1 MITGVGTGDGR
12 ATGIQPASRGASDSL
27 RSNAPRAGGS
37 ATASADQPARPRA
50 PGPTE
55 VNGPQVWG
63 NGYLSPVYRFDD
75 STSTL
80 FFEQRAFVSG
90 DTTRQVPLESAVK
103 RYRLF
108 EEVRQSPLPGQSG
121 EDAGQGVGQGA
132 EQGGSQDGTVGQA
145 VPASQAVAQD
155 IPQEVSGVA
164 QPPVAGGPGSGD
176 AEPLRQQAG
185 APVGQVLDIVA

>member
-1 MITGVGTGDGR
+1 MITGVGTGEVTR
-12 ATGIQPASRGASDSL
+12 TGIQPAARGASD
-27 RSNAPRAGGS
+27 RSAPASPLSAGNAA
-37 ATASADQPARPRA
+37 ADQPARPRA

-121 EDAGQGVGQGA
+121 ENAGPGA
-132 EQGGSQDGTVGQA
+132 GQDGTVGQA
-145 VPASQAVAQD
+145 VPVSQAAAQD

-164 QPPVAGGPGSGD
+164 QPPVAGGPGNGD
-176 AEPLRQQAG
+176 AESLRQQAG

>member
-1 MITGVGTGDGR
+1 MITGVGTGDGTR
-12 ATGIQPASRGASDSL
+12 TGIQPAARGASD
-27 RSNAPRAGGS
+27 RSAPASPLSAGNAP
-37 ATASADQPARPRA
+37 ADQPARPRA

-108 EEVRQSPLPGQSG
+108 EEVRQSPQPGQSG
-121 EDAGQGVGQGA
+121 EDAGQGVGQGV
-132 EQGGSQDGTVGQA
+132 GQDGTVGQA
-145 VPASQAVAQD
+145 VPATQD

-185 APVGQVLDIVA
+185 TPVGQVLDIVA

>member
-1 MITGVGTGDGR
+1 MITGVGTGEV
-12 ATGIQPASRGASDSL
+12 TGAAIQPAARGASD
-27 RSNAPRAGGS
+27 RSAPASPLSAAGNAA
-37 ATASADQPARPRA
+37 ADQPARPRA

-121 EDAGQGVGQGA
+121 EDAGPGADQGVGL
-132 EQGGSQDGTVGQA
+132 GSGQA
-145 VPASQAVAQD
+145 VPASQAAAQD

-164 QPPVAGGPGSGD
+164 QPPVAGVPGSGD

>member
-1 MITGVGTGDGR
+1 MITGVGTGEVTR
-12 ATGIQPASRGASDSL
+12 TGIQPAARGASD
-27 RSNAPRAGGS
+27 RSAPASPLSAGNAA
-37 ATASADQPARPRA
+37 ADQPARPRA

-121 EDAGQGVGQGA
+121 EDASQGAGQGA
-132 EQGGSQDGTVGQA
+132 GQDGTVGQA
-145 VPASQAVAQD
+145 VPASQAAAQD